1 MTATPQHCQCN
12 GGKML
17 TLTPHRATCLQPCVR
32 VPPHAPFLVVGECGL
47 GSAHSPTTLSPPLFF
62 QLLVY
67 CYYATLTTN
76 ERDRRTPTTTTRRRD
91 EAPKCRKRNTRF
103 QEAKLTTPGGKG
115 RHPIW
120 LWRTRPP
127 LPATP
132 ILGVATLKHGGGALI
147 FKTPKNFMHFG
158 TLGTYHFFSRF
169 LTFFN
174 PGPHWS
180 VRSLLTREVGGPR
193 QPRPELPS
201 DLRGAPPGASFVAVG
216 DCGLGSSHCPT
227 PSPPLSNF
235 QERSGTVLEV

>member
-17 TLTPHRATCLQPCVR
+17 TLTAHLATCLQPCVR

-127 LPATP
+127 PP
-132 ILGVATLKHGGGALI
+132 PRNPYIRGGNPKTRGRSPNFQNTEKLHAFWYSWDLSFFLSFFDI
-147 FKTPKNFMHFG
+147 F
-158 TLGTYHFFSRF
+158 
-169 LTFFN
+169 
-174 PGPHWS
+174 
-180 VRSLLTREVGGPR
+180 
-193 QPRPELPS
+193 QPRAPLERPLTTHERGRRTPTATTRIAFRLAWCPS
-201 DLRGAPPGASFVAVG
+201 WCIFRRCERLWVG
-216 DCGLGSSHCPT
+216 LF
-227 PSPPLSNF
+227 PLSHPLATSF
-235 QERSGTVLEV
+235 KLPGEK